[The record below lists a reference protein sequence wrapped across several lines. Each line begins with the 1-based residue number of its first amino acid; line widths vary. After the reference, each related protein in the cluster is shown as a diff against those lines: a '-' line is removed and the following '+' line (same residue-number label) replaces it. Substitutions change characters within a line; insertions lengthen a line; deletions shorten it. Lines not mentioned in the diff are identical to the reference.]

1 MVILKAE
8 RNERKMRKVIIT
20 GGSRGIGAACVRAF
34 SDAGDRVAFIYKSND
49 EAAEK
54 LASETGAFAVKSDI
68 SNGEGAR
75 AAMSAAM
82 SELCGVDVL
91 VNNAGIS
98 YIGLFSDMTDEEY
111 RRIMA
116 TDLDSAVYCTR
127 AVVDTMVRQKSGSII
142 CVSSMWGQ
150 VGASCEVAY
159 STAKAALI
167 GFTKA
172 LAKELGPSGINVN
185 CVAPGVIAT
194 EMNAELGDDV
204 LLELADETP
213 LCRIGS
219 ASEVADAI
227 MYLASD
233 AASFIT
239 GQVLAVNGG
248 IIV

>member
-1 MVILKAE
+1 
-8 RNERKMRKVIIT
+8 MRKVIIT
-20 GGSRGIGAACVRAF
+20 GGSRGIGAACVRSFAA
-34 SDAGDRVAFIYKSND
+34 AGDKVAFIYKSSD
-49 EAAEK
+49 EAAER
-54 LASETGAFAVKSDI
+54 LIRETGAFAVKADI
-68 SNGEGAR
+68 STAIGA
-75 AAMSAAM
+75 SAAM
-82 SELCGVDVL
+82 SEAMSALCGVDVL
-91 VNNAGIS
+91 VNNAGVS
-98 YIGLFSDMTDEEY
+98 HIGLFSDMTEEDY
-111 RRIMA
+111 RRVMA
-116 TDLDSAVYCTR
+116 TDLDSAIYCTK
-127 AVVDTMVRQKSGSII
+127 AATEAMVRQKSGRII

-150 VGASCEVAY
+150 VGASCEVIY

-185 CVAPGVIAT
+185 CVSPGVIDT

-204 LLELADETP
+204 MRELADETP
-213 LCRIGS
+213 LCRIGK

-233 AASFIT
+233 ASSFVT